1 MFAIMALM
9 AFVADIGLRYIFPG
23 NTTYVHL
30 ILPLFFA
37 IMYSVALPCFG
48 KNVKPREMVRSF
60 MILKGVRIIVS
71 LALAMLLA
79 YTLRSHAREIAV
91 AFMFYY
97 SCTLLIESLY
107 FMYIKRNF
115 RR

>member
-1 MFAIMALM
+1 M

-23 NTTYVHL
+23 NTTYAHL

-37 IMYSVALPCFG
+37 IMYAIALPRFG
-48 KNVKPREMVRSF
+48 KNINPSEMLRNF
-60 MILKGVRIIVS
+60 MILKGVRVILS
-71 LALAMLLA
+71 LAIAMLLA